1 MEMIS
6 YAQRRVKGIQDLER
20 RLNEQGY
27 NLGIRALDLLLYRAA
42 TSGSSGTAS
51 TSSSN
56 PLTGGSNSAGTAG
69 AYPVR
74 PLRILA
80 LLNLLTTRL
89 YPMLFTRPADG
100 LEQSTTSV
108 NEYMIIDNSPLTNVY
123 VSVPKEMSQLSVAAY
138 VAGVIEGVSDGAGFG
153 CKVSAHN
160 VNTNSGAEKD
170 GGESGKDEV
179 WPNKTVFLIRF
190 EDWVVE
196 RERELE
202 RLGVK

>member
-27 NLGIRALDLLLYRAA
+27 NLGIRALDLLLYRATTTGA
-42 TSGSSGTAS
+42 GASGAGNSAS
-51 TSSSN
+51 NS
-56 PLTGGSNSAGTAG
+56 LTGSGGAGSAG

-100 LEQSTTSV
+100 LEQSTTSA
-108 NEYMIIDNSPLTNVY
+108 NEYMIIDNSPLTNMY

-138 VAGVIEGVSDGAGFG
+138 IAGVIEGVADGAGFG

-160 VNTNSGAEKD
+160 VNTNNAGKD
-170 GGESGKDEV
+170 GGEGKDEV